1 MKFLT
6 CLLFVGSAAL
16 LGGCTAA
23 TPALSPGER
32 YAQINRNI
40 IYQNETGNDDLD
52 HMLMLRPSNQLT
64 VWNVYHRD

>member
-1 MKFLT
+1 MKFLP

-16 LGGCTAA
+16 LAGCTAA
-23 TPALSPGER
+23 TPALSPAER
-32 YAQINRNI
+32 YAQINRNV

-52 HMLMLRPSNQLT
+52 HMLMFRPSNQLT